1 MSVLVFG
8 ASGALGSKI
17 LEHLSDSGTEVLGFT
32 TNKNAQGLTFLDETG
47 NWLREIVE
55 TKGSK
60 SVVFAQGVNLNDSIL
75 DLGDIRKVL
84 DINLLFVIEKL
95 ENLFKAGALGQGS
108 SVVILSSI
116 WQEISR
122 QNKLSYT
129 VSKSAIRGLV
139 NSLVADLGPL
149 GIRVNAVLPGVIDTP
164 MTRKALSSEAIN
176 RIERETPFG
185 KLVSEDELASV
196 VSWLLSRESQGVLGQ
211 FIQVDN
217 GWTNVK
223 LLP

>member
-1 MSVLVFG
+1 
-8 ASGALGSKI
+8 
-17 LEHLSDSGTEVLGFT
+17 
-32 TNKNAQGLTFLDETG
+32 
-47 NWLREIVE
+47 
-55 TKGSK
+55 
-60 SVVFAQGVNLNDSIL
+60 
-75 DLGDIRKVL
+75 
-84 DINLLFVIEKL
+84 
-95 ENLFKAGALGQGS
+95 
-108 SVVILSSI
+108 
-116 WQEISR
+116 
-122 QNKLSYT
+122 
-129 VSKSAIRGLV
+129 
-139 NSLVADLGPL
+139 L

-164 MTRKALSSEAIN
+164 MTRKALSTEAIN

>member
-1 MSVLVFG
+1 MQALVFG

-17 LEHLSDSGTEVLGFT
+17 LEYLKDSGNKVLGFT
-32 TNKNAQGLTFLDETG
+32 TNKNAQGLTYLDETG
-47 NWLREIVE
+47 NWLRKIVE
-55 TKGSK
+55 TDGTK

-95 ENLFKAGALGQGS
+95 ENLLKVGAIGQGS
-108 SVVILSSI
+108 SVVILSSV

-164 MTRKALSSEAIN
+164 MTRKALSTEAIN

-196 VSWLLSRESQGVLGQ
+196 VYWLLSSESQGVLGQ

>member
-17 LEHLSDSGTEVLGFT
+17 LEHLSDSGNEVLGFT

-47 NWLREIVE
+47 NWLREAVE

-60 SVVFAQGVNLNDSIL
+60 SIVFAQGVNLNDSIL

-95 ENLFKAGALGQGS
+95 ENLLKAGAIGQGS

-139 NSLVADLGPL
+139 NSLVADLSPL

-164 MTRKALSSEAIN
+164 MTRKALSAEAIN

-185 KLVSEDELASV
+185 KLVSEDEIASV

>member
-17 LEHLSDSGTEVLGFT
+17 LEHLSNSGNEVLGFT

-47 NWLREIVE
+47 NWLREVVE

-95 ENLFKAGALGQGS
+95 EKLLKAGALGQGS

-164 MTRKALSSEAIN
+164 MTRKALSAEAIN

>member
-95 ENLFKAGALGQGS
+95 ENLLKAGALGQGS

>member
-1 MSVLVFG
+1 MAVLVFG

-17 LEHLSDSGTEVLGFT
+17 REHLNESGNQVLGFT
-32 TNKNAQGLTFLDETG
+32 SNKNVPGLTYLDDMED
-47 NWLREIVE
+47 WLRNIIKADE
-55 TKGSK
+55 SN
-60 SVVFAQGVNLNDSIL
+60 SVVFAQGVNFNDSIL
-75 DLGDIRKVL
+75 ELGDIRKAL
-84 DINLLFVIEKL
+84 DINLIFVIEKL
-95 ENLFKAGALGQGS
+95 EKLLKEGAIGQGS
-108 SVVILSSI
+108 SIVILSSI

-149 GIRVNAVLPGVIDTP
+149 GIRVNAVLPGPIDTP
-164 MTRKALSSEAIN
+164 MTRKALNTEVVS

-185 KLVSEDELASV
+185 KLVSENELASV
-196 VSWLLSRESQGVLGQ
+196 VSWLLSKQSEGVVGQ

>member
-1 MSVLVFG
+1 MAVLVFG

-17 LEHLSDSGTEVLGFT
+17 FENFNQSGIKVLGFT
-32 TNKNAQGLTFLDETG
+32 TNENVPGLTFLDEMG
-47 NWLREIVE
+47 NWLTKAKESGE
-55 TKGSK
+55 TN

-84 DINLLFVIEKL
+84 DVNLLFVIERL
-95 ENLFKAGALGQGS
+95 EILLKEGAIGQGS

-164 MTRKALSSEAIN
+164 MTRKVLNTETIN

-185 KLVSEDELASV
+185 RLVSENELASV
-196 VSWLLSRESQGVLGQ
+196 VSWLSSRQSEGVVGQ

>member
-17 LEHLSDSGTEVLGFT
+17 LEHLSNSGIEVLGFT
-32 TNKNAQGLTFLDETG
+32 TKKNAQGLTFLDETG
-47 NWLREIVE
+47 NWLTDVVE

-95 ENLFKAGALGQGS
+95 ENLLKAGAIGQGS

-139 NSLVADLGPL
+139 NSLVADLSPL

-164 MTRKALSSEAIN
+164 MTRKALSAEAIN

-185 KLVSEDELASV
+185 KLVSEDEIASV

>member
-17 LEHLSDSGTEVLGFT
+17 LEHLSNSGIEVLGFT
-32 TNKNAQGLTFLDETG
+32 TKKNAQGLTFLDETG
-47 NWLREIVE
+47 NWLTDVVE

-95 ENLFKAGALGQGS
+95 ENLLKAGALGQGS

-139 NSLVADLGPL
+139 NSLVADLSPL

-164 MTRKALSSEAIN
+164 MTRKALSAEAIN

>member
-17 LEHLSDSGTEVLGFT
+17 LEHLSNSGNEVLGFT

-47 NWLREIVE
+47 NWLREVVE

-75 DLGDIRKVL
+75 NLGDIRKVL

-95 ENLFKAGALGQGS
+95 ENLLKAGALGQGS

-164 MTRKALSSEAIN
+164 MTQKALSAEADCTKPGAVTRHPVALRRRLFASATIAAS
-176 RIERETPFG
+176 TP
-185 KLVSEDELASV
+185 D
-196 VSWLLSRESQGVLGQ
+196 SR
-211 FIQVDN
+211 
-217 GWTNVK
+217 
-223 LLP
+223 P

>member
-17 LEHLSDSGTEVLGFT
+17 LEHLSDSGIEVLGFT

-47 NWLREIVE
+47 NWLREVVG

-75 DLGDIRKVL
+75 GLGDIRKVL

-95 ENLFKAGALGQGS
+95 ENLLKAGALGQGS
-108 SVVILSSI
+108 SIVILSSI

-164 MTRKALSSEAIN
+164 MTRQALSAEAIN

>member
-17 LEHLSDSGTEVLGFT
+17 LEHLSNSGIEVLGFT
-32 TNKNAQGLTFLDETG
+32 TKKNAQGLTFLDETG
-47 NWLREIVE
+47 NWLREVVE

-95 ENLFKAGALGQGS
+95 ENLLKAGALGQGS

-164 MTRKALSSEAIN
+164 MTRKALSAEAIN

>member
-17 LEHLSDSGTEVLGFT
+17 LEHLSNSGIEVLGFT
-32 TNKNAQGLTFLDETG
+32 TKKNAQGLTFLDETG
-47 NWLREIVE
+47 NWLTDVVE

-95 ENLFKAGALGQGS
+95 ENLLKAGAIGQGS

-139 NSLVADLGPL
+139 NSLVADLSPL

-164 MTRKALSSEAIN
+164 MTRKALSAEAIN

>member
-17 LEHLSDSGTEVLGFT
+17 LEHLSDSGNEVLGFT

-47 NWLREIVE
+47 NWLREAVE

-60 SVVFAQGVNLNDSIL
+60 SIVFAQGVNLNDSIL

-95 ENLFKAGALGQGS
+95 ENLLKAGAIGQGS

-139 NSLVADLGPL
+139 NSLVADLSPL

-164 MTRKALSSEAIN
+164 MTRKALSAEAIN